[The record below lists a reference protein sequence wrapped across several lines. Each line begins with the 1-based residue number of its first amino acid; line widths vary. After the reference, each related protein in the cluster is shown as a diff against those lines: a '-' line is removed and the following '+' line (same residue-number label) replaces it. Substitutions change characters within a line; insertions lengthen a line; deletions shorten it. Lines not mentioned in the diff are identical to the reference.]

1 MLLSSFNER
10 TMSMSESNP
19 RQFMEPRALRPVPDP
34 LALYVRANR
43 NDQPPLLDLLARRD
57 ANCFGMVI
65 EATSVKAQR
74 ELRDNAANAKLDV
87 ILDPRTLASATIG
100 GFSPSMGTLPWGE
113 ERPHQVADF
122 VGVSGRRRANEIA
135 QFAIANGFTQ
145 VLSPTHLI
153 TSAQDPWFEADL
165 ANVAHL
171 RNALDRTNGASV

>member
-57 ANCFGMVI
+57 ANCFGVVI
-65 EATSVKAQR
+65 DATAVKAQR
-74 ELRDNAANAKLDV
+74 ELRDNAASAKLDV
-87 ILDPRTLASATIG
+87 ILDPRTQASATIG
-100 GFSPSMGTLPWGE
+100 GFGARMGALPWGE
-113 ERPHQVADF
+113 ARPHPLSDF
-122 VGVSGRRRANEIA
+122 LGGSGRRRATEIA
-135 QFAIANGFTQ
+135 QFAIAHGFTQ
-145 VLSPTHLI
+145 ILAPTHLV
-153 TSAQDPWFEADL
+153 SSSQDPWLDADL

-171 RNALDRTNGASV
+171 RNSL